1 MLPLYDAGA
10 NDTGDNGGRV
20 ASKVKLTGQSGS
32 VKASPVLPA
41 TVASVRVPKAAELVA
56 DTIRRQIIRGELADG
71 SSLPAEARLIERF
84 QISRPTIREAIRILE
99 SEGLV
104 SVSRGA
110 RGGAKVSAPSFDLVS
125 RAAGIALQS
134 KGATVGDLY
143 AARTIIE
150 PPAARMVAMNGGAH
164 AVRVLRAQLE
174 KEVSLAH
181 DREACVLAIADF
193 HRIMMEL
200 CGNVTLMMIGH
211 ALQGL
216 VEQHL
221 AIAGGLNSM
230 HEDAAGLEKRT
241 RFGLRSHARLIDLV
255 EQGDGEGAERHW
267 RNHMNAAGVYWLEF
281 VAPTSLVDL
290 LA

>member
-1 MLPLYDAGA
+1 MASNAKTSEKVAMPKNAPA
-10 NDTGDNGGRV
+10 MGGI
-20 ASKVKLTGQSGS
+20 A
-32 VKASPVLPA
+32 APA
-41 TVASVRVPKAAELVA
+41 RVPKAAELVA
-56 DTIRRQIIRGELADG
+56 NTIRRSIIRGELADG
-71 SSLPAEARLIERF
+71 ASLPAEARLIERF

-143 AARTIIE
+143 AARTVIE
-150 PPAARMVAMNGGAH
+150 PPAARLVALNGGPD
-164 AVRVLRAQLE
+164 AVRILRDHLN
-174 KEVSLAH
+174 KEVSLTN

-200 CGNVTLMMIGH
+200 CGNVTLMMIAH
-211 ALQGL
+211 SLQGL

-221 AIAGGLNSM
+221 AIAGDLNAVN
-230 HEDAAGLEKRT
+230 EDEERFQKRT

-255 EQGDGEGAERHW
+255 EQGDGDGAERHW
-267 RNHMNAAGVYWLEF
+267 RNHMNAAGVFWLEF

-290 LA
+290 LD

>member
-1 MLPLYDAGA
+1 MASNTKTIVKGA
-10 NDTGDNGGRV
+10 MAKTGPTIAAAV
-20 ASKVKLTGQSGS
+20 SAS
-32 VKASPVLPA
+32 
-41 TVASVRVPKAAELVA
+41 RVPKAAELVA
-56 DTIRRQIIRGELADG
+56 DTIRRSIIRGELADG
-71 SSLPAEARLIERF
+71 ASLPAEARLIERF

-143 AARTIIE
+143 AARTVIE
-150 PPAARMVAMNGGAH
+150 PPAARLVAINGGAS
-164 AVRVLRAQLE
+164 AVKVLREHLD
-174 KEVSLAH
+174 KEIALTA
-181 DREACVLAIADF
+181 DREACILAIADF

-200 CGNVTLMMIGH
+200 CGNVTLMMIAH
-211 ALQGL
+211 SLQGL

-221 AIAGGLNSM
+221 SIAGGLNVM
-230 HEDAAGLEKRT
+230 NEDRENLQKRT

-267 RNHMNAAGVYWLEF
+267 RNHMNAAGVFWLEF

-290 LA
+290 LD